1 SLVRILPQWTLP
13 KSTMQAAYLP
23 RSSQI
28 PAIRALIDFLVEA
41 LQRPSGETGPAY
53 RRAVAVDRLNGA
65 AHSRARR

>member
-1 SLVRILPQWTLP
+1 AARSKSARAPLSWTRA
-13 KSTMQAAYLP
+13 MQAAYLP

-53 RRAVAVDRLNGA
+53 RRARE
-65 AHSRARR
+65 

>member
-1 SLVRILPQWTLP
+1 ADGSLVRILPQWTLP

-53 RRAVAVDRLNGA
+53 RRARE
-65 AHSRARR
+65 